1 MKTAVWYKINIQG
14 HQPLSP
20 PTHYHCTPMVLCY
33 IYNQGQNLSLI
44 RLHSVLQSTEKHILL
59 LRINENNVHQWQML
73 SVVVVTEQC
82 LSPGRK
88 ITQIFPSRGTQEAL
102 SVMSS
107 SPVQVR
113 CEQHIQIAWMIRY
126 FGYSFGEPEVNV
138 NLSCEWRER
147 KTVLQGRQAKSES
160 QDHNVKSDFIYI
172 LVTSS
177 VHLARGTISLCVT
190 AGFELILLWGMNI
203 KYHLSIVVQSWWDDL

>member
-33 IYNQGQNLSLI
+33 IYNRGQNLSLI

-102 SVMSS
+102 WVMSS
-107 SPVQVR
+107 SPVQVC

-138 NLSCEWRER
+138 NLFCEWRER
-147 KTVLQGRQAKSES
+147 KTLLQGRQAKSGS
-160 QDHNVKSDFIYI
+160 QRKVR
-172 LVTSS
+172 L
-177 VHLARGTISLCVT
+177 HLHTRHIQCASCQRHDIPVCNCRVWTNITVGHEYKISLEHCC
-190 AGFELILLWGMNI
+190 AELMR
-203 KYHLSIVVQSWWDDL
+203 